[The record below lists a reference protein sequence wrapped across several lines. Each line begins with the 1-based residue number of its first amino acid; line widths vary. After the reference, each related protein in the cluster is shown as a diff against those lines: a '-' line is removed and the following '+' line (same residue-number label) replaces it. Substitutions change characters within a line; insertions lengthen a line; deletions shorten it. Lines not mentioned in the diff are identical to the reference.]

1 MQIYFENSQI
11 KIENMRNFFNV
22 IVLQCTKKNVKVIK
36 SNIIIKRLGNYF
48 ESLGLNKKLDGIKP
62 ILTGLFYR
70 FKNDI

>member
-1 MQIYFENSQI
+1 MSFTMYQ
-11 KIENMRNFFNV
+11 
-22 IVLQCTKKNVKVIK
+22 KNVKVIK

-48 ESLGLNKKLDGIKP
+48 VSLGLNKKLDGIKP

>member
-48 ESLGLNKKLDGIKP
+48 VSLGLNKKLDGIKP
-62 ILTGLFYR
+62 ILTG
-70 FKNDI
+70 